1 MRNYK
6 PARLARLTLLLAPA
20 SVALGLLASAA
31 PAATASA
38 ATASAATASASK
50 ASAGAGWIRLA
61 HLSPNTPPVDVYL
74 YSFHNPNAMLV
85 LHHVAYGTISGY
97 ETLASG
103 EYTVAMRGAGATAS
117 SPPVLSTTVDVHPGG
132 AYTVA
137 GMGPANGLQLQIF
150 KDRLTTPRG
159 KALVRIIQASL
170 VQHRVTVTAGHRVLV
185 RDLRFARVTS
195 YVAVPAGTWNVKAAG
210 VSEHTAASI
219 DLVAGTIHTIV
230 VLDDPDHLSLDDLVD
245 AAGSRVI
252 PAGAPATGFGGTA
265 PRPAPSSLPWLLL
278 VAGGLLLCAAGARW
292 AVRPQGAFGNRR
304 PPAVT

>member
-1 MRNYK
+1 MGINKIVGRFG
-6 PARLARLTLLLAPA
+6 RLALLLAPA
-20 SVALGLLASAA
+20 SMALGLLAYTA
-31 PAATASA
+31 PAASAS
-38 ATASAATASASK
+38 TASAS
-50 ASAGAGWIRLA
+50 ASAASSSAGTGWLRLA

-74 YSFHNPNAMLV
+74 YSFHNPNALVV

-97 ETLASG
+97 ETVPSG
-103 EYTVAMRGAGATAS
+103 QYTVAMRGAGAAPS
-117 SPPVLSTTVDVHPGG
+117 APPVLSTTVDVHPGG

-170 VQHRVTVTAGHRVLV
+170 VQHRVTVTAGHKVLV
-185 RDLRFARVTS
+185 RNLKFATVTS
-195 YVAVPAGTWNVKAAG
+195 YVAVPAGTWKVKAAG
-210 VSEHTAASI
+210 VSERTSASI

-230 VLDDPDHLSLDDLVD
+230 VLDDPGRLMLDNLVD

-252 PAGAPATGFGGTA
+252 PSVPPATGLGGTA
-265 PRPAPSSLPWLLL
+265 SRPAPSSLPWLLL
-278 VAGGLLLCAAGARW
+278 VAGGLLLCAVGARW
-292 AVRPQGAFGNRR
+292 VIRPHKAFGDRR

>member
-1 MRNYK
+1 MGIIKIVRRFG
-6 PARLARLTLLLAPA
+6 RLALLLAPA
-20 SVALGLLASAA
+20 SMALGLLAYTA
-31 PAATASA
+31 PAAS
-38 ATASAATASASK
+38 
-50 ASAGAGWIRLA
+50 ASAGTGWLRLA

-74 YSFHNPNAMLV
+74 YSFHNPNALIV

-97 ETLASG
+97 ETVPSG
-103 EYTVAMRGAGATAS
+103 QYTVAMRGAGAAPTA
-117 SPPVLSTTVDVHPGG
+117 PPVLSTTVDVHPGG

-170 VQHRVTVTAGHRVLV
+170 VQHRVTVTAGHKVLAHN
-185 RDLRFARVTS
+185 LKFATVTS
-195 YVAVPAGTWNVKAAG
+195 YVAVRAGTWKVKATG
-210 VSEHTAASI
+210 VSEHTSASV

-230 VLDDPDHLSLDDLVD
+230 VLDDPGHLMLDDLVD

-252 PAGAPATGFGGTA
+252 PSLPPATGLGGTA

-278 VAGGLLLCAAGARW
+278 VAGGLLLCAVGARW
-292 AVRPQGAFGNRR
+292 IIRPHKAFGDRR